1 MTFDDRPTALRIK
14 AFAQA
19 QATLEGATPMQQFER
34 LWADCV
40 HEPAQE
46 PAQEPSQVHWT
57 ARGFTQTDTGGAEHI
72 WLHLQAQASVPLVCQ
87 RCLKPVQV
95 ALQVDRDFRF
105 VPDEATAL
113 AEDDDSLEDLLV
125 LSPEFD
131 LLALLEDELLMDLP
145 LVPMHE
151 VCDSAHLVAGK
162 DLLDEDVAEK
172 PNPFA
177 VLAALKARKGD

>member
-1 MTFDDRPTALRIK
+1 MTFADRPSALRIK

-19 QATLEGATPMQQFER
+19 QATLEGSTPLQQFER

-46 PAQEPSQVHWT
+46 PAQVHWT
-57 ARGFTQTDTGGAEHI
+57 AHGFTKTDTGGAEHI

-87 RCLKPVQV
+87 RCLKPAQV

-113 AEDDDSLEDLLV
+113 AEDDDSIEDLLV

-145 LVPMHE
+145 LVPMHG
-151 VCDSAHLVAGK
+151 VCDSEHLHTKSGPM
-162 DLLDEDVAEK
+162 DEDVAEK

>member
-1 MTFDDRPTALRIK
+1 MTFADRPTALRIK

-19 QATLEGATPMQQFER
+19 QASLAGTTPLSQFER

-40 HEPAQE
+40 HETAPAL
-46 PAQEPSQVHWT
+46 AHWT
-57 ARGFTQTDTGGAEHI
+57 ARGFTKTDTGGAEHI

-87 RCLKPVQV
+87 RCLKTVEV
-95 ALQVDRDFRF
+95 MLQVERDFRF

-113 AEDDDSLEDLLV
+113 AEDDEAIEDLLV

-131 LLALLEDELLMDLP
+131 LLSLLEDELLMDLP
-145 LVPMHE
+145 LVPMHQ
-151 VCDSAHLVAGK
+151 VCDSEHLHTKASPIDG
-162 DLLDEDVAEK
+162 DVAEK

-177 VLAALKARKGD
+177 VLAALKAKPSD